1 MINRNTRQ
9 NEQEY
14 KDKRKG
20 AHEIFR
26 HKNRVLFKSK
36 LESMKIACNNNEEK
50 KFYQNSVVKKRIQT
64 TDLRKV

>member
-26 HKNRVLFKSK
+26 HKNRVLFRSK

-50 KFYQNSVVKKRIQT
+50 NFIRIQY
-64 TDLRKV
+64 